1 MVVMFTNYFIILIDT
16 HYALMDIANM
26 MHKKER
32 WVKYWRVV
40 LLKLGV
46 VMSAEVDLLP
56 WEDA

>member
-1 MVVMFTNYFIILIDT
+1 MVVMFDNYSVILIDM
-16 HYALMDIANM
+16 HYAGVDIANM

-46 VMSAEVDLLP
+46 VMSAEVYLLM